1 MTTMKRYGGI
11 WMITYS
17 EEHLRYLKR
26 KKRES
31 IIVHVIRISII
42 ALFLVIWEGLAKFEI
57 INTFLSSSP
66 SQVFSTAFSLIKT
79 GNLLEHIWVTLYE
92 VLISFFIA
100 TAFGFITGTILWSS
114 KIVAKVIDP
123 YLTILN
129 SLPKVALGPLI
140 IILVGASVNSIIFM
154 ALLISTFITII
165 NIYNGFIS
173 TDKSYI
179 VLLKSMKASKWKIF
193 LKAVLPSNL
202 VTIISTCKIN
212 ISMSLIGVIM
222 GELLVSK
229 SGLGYLIMYGS
240 QVFNINLVITS
251 VVILGIISYLLYFV
265 IDIFEKKFI
274 ATN

>member
-26 KKRES
+26 KKREN

-42 ALFLVIWEGLAKFEI
+42 ALFLVIWECLAKFEI

-100 TAFGFITGTILWSS
+100 TAFGFITGTILWSN

-140 IILVGASVNSIIFM
+140 IIWVGASVNSIIFM

-274 ATN
+274 VRK